1 MEAVATLLLTD
12 ITLYGCFDGIKQH
25 LKKYSLFVNMFSS
38 LEKLNCRLVEE
49 AGDSMKHSAGLE
61 LDALQNLDA
70 YCFVLPHRLVL
81 MAHLHGK

>member
-1 MEAVATLLLTD
+1 
-12 ITLYGCFDGIKQH
+12 
-25 LKKYSLFVNMFSS
+25 MFSS

-49 AGDSMKHSAGLE
+49 AGDSMKHSAGLA
-61 LDALQNLDA
+61 LDALQNLVE